1 MAWFLVLLKLIFVL
15 SYLPSVACDRY
26 VSVHLAIAYEN
37 LVVMDQ
43 GGESRDLFRLFRT
56 CIRTG
61 PVRKLFIISL
71 ILNEFSCGDVHM
83 SCRCNQQTNI
93 EVFYAY
99 AL

>member
-1 MAWFLVLLKLIFVL
+1 MSNFLKGFIQIWSEQFFQGFLCPRRNFGWHI
-15 SYLPSVACDRY
+15 
-26 VSVHLAIAYEN
+26 
-37 LVVMDQ
+37 Q

-83 SCRCNQQTNI
+83 SCLCNQQTNI
-93 EVFYAY
+93 EVFCAY